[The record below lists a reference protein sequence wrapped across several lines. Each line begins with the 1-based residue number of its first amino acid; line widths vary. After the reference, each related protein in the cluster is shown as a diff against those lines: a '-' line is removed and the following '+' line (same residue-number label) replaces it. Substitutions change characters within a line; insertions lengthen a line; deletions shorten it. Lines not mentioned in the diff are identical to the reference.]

1 MHLITSSLL
10 LQKNC
15 LSVHLDNNQVA
26 QNNFEGIC
34 EKQNFK
40 VFEKQENQRFKYIT
54 IYEKLTRNKKKLALK
69 RNEADF

>member
-40 VFEKQENQRFKYIT
+40 VFEKQENQRFKYT
-54 IYEKLTRNKKKLALK
+54 SIYEKLVRKKIKIEL
-69 RNEADF
+69 